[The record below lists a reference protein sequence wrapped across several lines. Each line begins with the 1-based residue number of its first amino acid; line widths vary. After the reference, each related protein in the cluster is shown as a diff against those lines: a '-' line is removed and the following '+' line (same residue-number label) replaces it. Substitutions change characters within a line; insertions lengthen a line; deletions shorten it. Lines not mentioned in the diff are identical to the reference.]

1 MVLLWLFLLVG
12 SLARWHE
19 GIDAFCDGRSVGD
32 RGELVKTSPHWARA
46 GGWHVER
53 GPADLQG
60 IHA

>member
-1 MVLLWLFLLVG
+1 MVLLWLLVG

-19 GIDAFCDGRSVGD
+19 GIDMLCGGRSVGD
-32 RGELVKTSPHWARA
+32 PGELVKTSRHCACA
-46 GGWHVER
+46 GSRHVER